1 MEVQRHA
8 GETGGAAVSG
18 VGDTQTARQRAQ
30 AILDYFDP
38 DGDGSAAVPIAHQTH
53 VAAARDV
60 LALAEAHDEAIRLLA
75 LVTELAAAT
84 TKHEPGRGYV
94 AITEAKAFL
103 AEQDPALAAA
113 GEGAE

>member
-1 MEVQRHA
+1 MSKRMSTCERVRRMRS
-8 GETGGAAVSG
+8 TLVDGGAAARG
-18 VGDTQTARQRAQ
+18 RAERHFETCGPRLMTA
-30 AILDYFDP
+30 P
-38 DGDGSAAVPIAHQTH
+38 PCEAHGLAT
-53 VAAARDV
+53 DV